1 MLKCALTA
9 CAIASALST
18 VLFSRYTHCAFLLE
32 HKNVMALAA
41 PPAPRII
48 TLEFS
53 SSIPSSSSSLASP
66 RISVLYP
73 LNPPST
79 LTRVL
84 TAPIALAS
92 GSISTRE
99 SITADLCGT
108 VTLSPSILRL

>member
-1 MLKCALTA
+1 
-9 CAIASALST
+9 
-18 VLFSRYTHCAFLLE
+18 
-32 HKNVMALAA
+32 MALAA